1 MDPTLTLDVNAA
13 RLLHIDWLMQLEK
26 ALAPGSGA
34 SSIKKPQSD
43 SECTLGHW
51 LHNVGRIRY
60 SQFEEIK
67 HLTTKHKT
75 FHHLI
80 DRAISQ
86 MIQGQREKSQSIL
99 QDARQVSKDIIYL
112 LTFIELEIV
121 ERERKKYLTLHPFD
135 AIFSLFSDRTKLL

>member
-1 MDPTLTLDVNAA
+1 MDSTLTLDVNAA

-34 SSIKKPQSD
+34 SSIKRPQSD

-51 LHNVGRIRY
+51 LHTVGRVRY

-67 HLTTKHKT
+67 HLISAHKT
-75 FHHLI
+75 FHRLI
-80 DRAISQ
+80 DRGISQ
-86 MIQGQREKSQSIL
+86 LHQGEREKAQAL
-99 QDARQVSKDIIYL
+99 LHEARQVSKDIIYL

-121 ERERKKYLTLHPFD
+121 ERERKKYLALHPFD
-135 AIFSLFSDRTKLL
+135 AIFSLFSGGVKL